1 MIGGVDQ
8 PSPIDLTLTAEGWP
22 DGGVGGR
29 APKGPERGSPTGGQP
44 GELGVAREA
53 LVGVLHQAPDAGVTL
68 ISAPPGSGKTFLL
81 REWLRQISREV
92 PVAEVTVARGE
103 TDPQRFWLSL
113 LAAITAAVGRADGP
127 NTPTAVPS
135 FEGAVAVERVLG
147 ELEEAPMPLVVVID
161 DLHELDSRAAIGQL
175 EQVLERLPDGVR
187 IVLSTRRDPD
197 LHLHRLRVAG
207 RLVEVRGADLQF
219 DPGETDALLRAAGVV
234 LEPDVLAVLH
244 ARTEGWAAG
253 LRLAALSLA
262 GHPDPGRFVAAF
274 SGTDRTVAEYLLVE
288 MLERQP
294 PEVRDLLLRTSILE
308 NVNGPLADLLTG
320 RSGAQRVLERL
331 EDSNSFVFS
340 LDPERVWFRYHHL
353 FADLLRLEL
362 RRGAPDLVAEL
373 HRAAAGWFADHD
385 QPVPAMH
392 HAQAAEDWDI
402 AARLLVDNALRL
414 TLSGDE
420 GLVHEILSAF
430 PSAVVES
437 NPELIGVVA
446 GDRIGSGALSDAAAY
461 LNLADAR
468 SSLVPL
474 ERRSR
479 LAVGLAATR
488 LSLARRRG
496 DFTDVRQQVDLLS
509 RPVEVRSTADVELSS
524 ELRAFALLNLGAVE
538 MWSLLLDDAQEHL
551 AEGAAVARRVGLPY
565 LEVSCLAHLGFAAH
579 GESFAKARETCRAA
593 ITLAEANGWGDSHV
607 VAPAL
612 AALGGTLVF
621 SGEFAEAE
629 RLLARAQT
637 ALRPEIEPATSLL
650 FHLSRGMLDAGLG
663 RSAAALAHFRD
674 AEQMQTLLVT
684 QHALA
689 VQVRSFRVAMQL
701 RLGQLEDAAETADVI
716 EAEDEPWGES
726 LAALAAVRQAQ
737 ERPEE
742 ALAALGPVFAGAVPV
757 IHAFTTVHAQM
768 VAALAWVDVGDRR
781 ASEAVIEDALELA
794 EPDRLVLPFLIAGGR
809 ALLERHPRHATAHAQ
824 LITEILDILD
834 GGGESRSDEPAELTE
849 PLSRT
854 ELRVLRYLPS
864 NLSAPELASELYLS
878 PNTVKTHMRHIYAK
892 LGVHTRTEAVRQAR
906 EFGLLGRSGRDRS

>member
-1 MIGGVDQ
+1 
-8 PSPIDLTLTAEGWP
+8 
-22 DGGVGGR
+22 
-29 APKGPERGSPTGGQP
+29 
-44 GELGVAREA
+44 
-53 LVGVLHQAPDAGVTL
+53 
-68 ISAPPGSGKTFLL
+68 
-81 REWLRQISREV
+81 
-92 PVAEVTVARGE
+92 
-103 TDPQRFWLSL
+103 
-113 LAAITAAVGRADGP
+113 
-127 NTPTAVPS
+127 
-135 FEGAVAVERVLG
+135 VERVLG
-147 ELEEAPMPLVVVID
+147 ELDEAPRPLIVVID
-161 DLHELDSRAAIGQL
+161 DLHELDSPAAVAQL
-175 EQVLERLPDGVR
+175 GEVLERLPDGVR
-187 IVLSTRRDPD
+187 VVLSTRRDPD
-197 LHLHRLRVAG
+197 LHLHRLRIAG
-207 RLVEVRGADLQF
+207 KLVELRGADLRF
-219 DPGETDALLRAAGVV
+219 DSGEADGLLRAAGVV
-234 LEPDVLAVLH
+234 LEPDQLAVLH

-262 GHPDPGRFVAAF
+262 GHPEPARFVAAF

-308 NVNGPLADLLTG
+308 TVNSPLADLLTG
-320 RSGAQRVLERL
+320 RSGAQHALERL

-340 LDPERVWFRYHHL
+340 LDPERGWFRYHHL

-373 HRAAAGWFADHD
+373 HGAAAAWFADHD
-385 QPVPAMH
+385 RPVPAMRH
-392 HAQAAEDWDI
+392 SQAAEDWDT

-414 TLSGDE
+414 ALSGEE
-420 GLVHEILSAF
+420 GLVHEILGAF
-430 PSAVVES
+430 PRAVLES
-437 NPELIGVVA
+437 NPELIVVVA
-446 GDRIGSGALSDAAAY
+446 GDRIARGALSDAAAY
-461 LNLADAR
+461 LDLADAQ
-468 SSLVPL
+468 SALVPL

-479 LAVGLAATR
+479 FAVALAATR

-496 DFTDVRQQVDLLS
+496 DFTDVRQQVDFLS
-509 RPVEVRSTADVELSS
+509 RPVEVRSPADVELGT

-538 MWSLLLDDAQEHL
+538 MWSLLLEDAQEHL
-551 AEGAAVARRVGLPY
+551 AEGAALARGVGLPY

-579 GESFAKARETCRAA
+579 GESFANARETCRAA

-629 RLLARAQT
+629 RLLARAQA

-663 RSAAALAHFRD
+663 RSAAALANFRA

-701 RLGQLEDAAETADVI
+701 RLGRLKDAAATADII

-737 ERPEE
+737 ERTKE
-742 ALAALGPVFAGAVPV
+742 ALTALEPVLAGAVPV

-768 VAALAWVDVGDRR
+768 VAALAWVDAGDRR
-781 ASEAVIEDALELA
+781 ASEAMIEDALELA
-794 EPDRLVLPFLIAGGR
+794 EPDRLVLPFAIAGGR

-824 LITEILDILD
+824 LIAEILDVLA
-834 GGGESRSDEPAELTE
+834 GGGSSGSGEPAKLAE
-849 PLSRT
+849 PLSPT
-854 ELRVLRYLPS
+854 ELRVLRHLPS
-864 NLSAPELASELYLS
+864 NLSAPELGSELYLS
-878 PNTVKTHMRHIYAK
+878 ANTVKTHIRHIYAK
-892 LGVHTRTEAVRQAR
+892 LGVHTRNEAVRRAR
-906 EFGLLGRSGRDRS
+906 EFGLLGRSGRERS